1 MDRMPRRTAI
11 VTGASAGIGASTARR
26 LADQG
31 FDVVL
36 GARRLDRIQEIATRS
51 DGRAIVLDVADV
63 DSVAAFVGQ
72 LDRADVLV
80 NNAGMAIGLDPVAE
94 LDDRDVEAMFATNV
108 FGLLRVTR
116 ALLPLL
122 EKSSDAH
129 IVNVGSIAGFE
140 TYVGGAAYTASKHA
154 VRAISQTLRKE
165 LLGRPIRVTEINPGL
180 VETEFSLV
188 RFKGNAEQA
197 KKPYEGMTPLTADD
211 VADCIAWAVTRPPHV
226 NIDEIVVRPRDQATA
241 MLVHRE

>member
-1 MDRMPRRTAI
+1 MDRMQPRTAI
-11 VTGASAGIGASTARR
+11 VTGASAGIGAATAER
-26 LADQG
+26 LATEG

-36 GARRLDRIQEIATRS
+36 GARRVERIDEIATRCG
-51 DGRAIVLDVADV
+51 GRALGLDVADA

-80 NNAGMAIGLDPVAE
+80 NNAGMALGLDPIAE
-94 LDDRDVEAMFATNV
+94 ITDAAIESMFATNV
-108 FGLLRVTR
+108 YGLLRMTR

-122 EKSSDAH
+122 EKSVDAH

-165 LLGRPIRVTEINPGL
+165 LLGRPIRVTEVNPGL
-180 VETEFSLV
+180 VQTEFSLV
-188 RFKGNAEQA
+188 RFEGDAERA
-197 KKPYEGMTPLTADD
+197 KKPYEGMTPLTSED

-226 NIDEIVVRPRDQATA
+226 NVDEIVVRPRDQATA
-241 MLVHRE
+241 TLVHRE